1 MSILEEIYAST
12 LRFLTPL
19 TVEDTY
25 KIIVHEAVK
34 LVDGESGRIFL
45 ADGKNFINV
54 YNSSPEMPLFNPRK
68 KGNVFRSFS
77 KNKAFIVHS
86 NEVKKTYPQL
96 GKSNVRSIM
105 YIPLSNNG
113 KSYGVMIIR
122 SKKDKK
128 FNSEEL
134 SILKLFG
141 SLANL
146 AMRKSQLYAEIK
158 ESLDSR
164 DLFISLAAHELRTPL
179 TSVNGYIQ
187 LLKTRI
193 KNREQI
199 PPRWVMELEMESNR
213 LKQLVEEFLEI
224 NSIRTG
230 RIQFDFKEA
239 SLSKIL
245 KRSISVFGFNKPDR
259 KIVFENKLNSP
270 KDTVIGDQN
279 KLTQVIVNVFENADK
294 YSHPDKK
301 ILVTLEHK
309 DSSYMIKIADRGRGI
324 AEEDLPKIFKGFYKG
339 KDSLHEGMGLGLYL
353 AKLIIDRHNG
363 IINISSKLNEG
374 TKVIVVLPRSEL
386 VN

>member
-239 SLSKIL
+239 SLSKII

-353 AKLIIDRHNG
+353 AKNIIESHQGN
-363 IINISSKLNEG
+363 IEIKSEINKG
-374 TKVIVVLPRSEL
+374 TKVQIKLPRMEEE
-386 VN
+386 